1 MQVYSVFVQDYITPK
16 RGLCQTFSAKQNDE
30 VISPAVL
37 LEKGDL

>member
-1 MQVYSVFVQDYITPK
+1 MPNVNNFIIEQ
-16 RGLCQTFSAKQNDE
+16 KQNDE